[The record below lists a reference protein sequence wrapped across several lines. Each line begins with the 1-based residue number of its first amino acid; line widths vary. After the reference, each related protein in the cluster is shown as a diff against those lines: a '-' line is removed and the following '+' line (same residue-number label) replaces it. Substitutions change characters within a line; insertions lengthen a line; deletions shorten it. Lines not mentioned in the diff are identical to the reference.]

1 MAPVPQKLKN
11 SDLSGIIWAGLTI
24 LFVFSMVS
32 DPQGV
37 FTAAQKGVQAWW
49 NIVFPA
55 LLPFFIASDLLIN
68 LGIVRFLGT
77 LLHPI
82 MRPLFNLPGDASFVM
97 AIGYTSGYP
106 IGSTLTA
113 QLRSQGQIT
122 RLEGERLMAFTN
134 NASPLFML
142 CAVAIGMF
150 HNPNLGI
157 LIALAHY
164 LANLTIG
171 IMLRF
176 YGRKDPE
183 TIPHITQKQGLLRQA
198 LHEMLKYQRHNYQPL
213 GSMLS
218 EAVKKS
224 IQQLFS
230 IGGFI
235 IIFSVIISIMDQVG
249 ILSLFSRIFGV
260 FITPLGFSSAI
271 TEGLAWGFF
280 EITLGVKKISETQA
294 PLWEQAIAISLIL
307 AWCGVSVQA
316 QVASMVSKTDL
327 RMGLFI
333 CCRIAHALLSAVF
346 CRLLAPQFLTANNE
360 LASTVLSWN
369 IANNPSWWNQL
380 KFYTLTSGLD
390 IVLLLLLALTLA
402 LLSGS
407 RFFWFWIRGTG
418 FR

>member
-1 MAPVPQKLKN
+1 MAPLPHKLKGK
-11 SDLSGIIWAGLTI
+11 DYSGLFWAVLTI
-24 LFVFSMVS
+24 LFVFSMVR
-32 DPQGV
+32 DPQGI
-37 FTAAQKGVQAWW
+37 FHSAQKGIQAWW

-55 LLPFFIASDLLIN
+55 LLPFFIASDLLTK

-106 IGSTLTA
+106 IGSSLTA

-150 HNPNLGI
+150 HNPSLGI

-171 IMLRF
+171 ILLRF
-176 YGRKDPE
+176 YGRQDPE
-183 TIPHITQKQGLLRQA
+183 RIPQATHRYSLLRQA
-198 LHEMLKYQRHNYQPL
+198 LNEMMQYQRQNYQPL
-213 GSMLS
+213 GSMLN
-218 EAVKKS
+218 EAVTKS
-224 IQQLFS
+224 IQQLLT

-235 IIFSVIISIMDQVG
+235 IIFSVIISILEQAG
-249 ILSLFSRIFGV
+249 FLHLLSKIIALGTI
-260 FITPLGFSSAI
+260 PLGFSEAVN
-271 TEGLAWGFF
+271 EGLAWGFF

-294 PLWEQAIAISLIL
+294 PLWQQAMAISLIL
-307 AWCGVSVQA
+307 AWCGISVQA
-316 QVASMVSKTDL
+316 QVASMISKTDL

-333 CCRIAHALLSAVF
+333 CCRGAHAVLSSLFCWLLS
-346 CRLLAPQFLTANNE
+346 PQYLTASQD
-360 LASTVLSWN
+360 LTSTVLSWN

-380 KFYTLTSGLD
+380 KFYTFTSGLD
-390 IVLLLLLALTLA
+390 IALLLSLALILA
-402 LLSGS
+402 LISGTQC
-407 RFFWFWIRGTG
+407 FWLWIRPK
-418 FR
+418 RIR